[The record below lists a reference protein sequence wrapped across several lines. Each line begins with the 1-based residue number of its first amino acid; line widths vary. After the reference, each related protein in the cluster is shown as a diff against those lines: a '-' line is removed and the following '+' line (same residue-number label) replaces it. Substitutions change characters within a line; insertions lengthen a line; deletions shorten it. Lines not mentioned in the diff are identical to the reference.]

1 MVFIKCEEPAWIRES
16 PRFSRD
22 KHELSILVE
31 GLFQQRCYGVVAT
44 DFSHSVST
52 SLLQSCQKSLIQ
64 PCRRQLLRICYN
76 KLVTS
81 LQTSC
86 DKPVTTSDNNVCV
99 DFWLASDSNKLVTS
113 LQQNCYNW
121 CVFGRV
127 PIIMDLAWSSM
138 LNSESWKVF
147 YTDKRHQAAQIRPWF
162 EVAKISG
169 NRLRKV
175 KNTFTIVFIYEKI
188 TLIGLLQR

>member
-1 MVFIKCEEPAWIRES
+1 MYLTICYGFRNRMVFTKCEEPAWIRES

-86 DKPVTTSDNNVCV
+86 DN
-99 DFWLASDSNKLVTS
+99 ATS
-113 LQQNCYNW
+113 L
-121 CVFGRV
+121 
-127 PIIMDLAWSSM
+127 S
-138 LNSESWKVF
+138 
-147 YTDKRHQAAQIRPWF
+147 RHLITTCALISDWRQIPT
-162 EVAKISG
+162 S
-169 NRLRKV
+169 L
-175 KNTFTIVFIYEKI
+175 
-188 TLIGLLQR
+188 

>member
-1 MVFIKCEEPAWIRES
+1 MDRES

-22 KHELSILVE
+22 KHEFFILVE
-31 GLFQQRCYGVVAT
+31 GLFQQRCYSVVST
-44 DFSHSVST
+44 EFSHFVST
-52 SLLQSCQKSLIQ
+52 SLIQSCQDSLIQ
-64 PCRRQLLRICYN
+64 PCRRQLLRFCFN

-127 PIIMDLAWSSM
+127 HDHTGYDSDS
-138 LNSESWKVF
+138 
-147 YTDKRHQAAQIRPWF
+147 
-162 EVAKISG
+162 
-169 NRLRKV
+169 RKV
-175 KNTFTIVFIYEKI
+175 VICPSSHQNVSRLDDDGSKT
-188 TLIGLLQR
+188 